1 LEPYIAN
8 SQDAYER
15 IQLGN
20 YEGKMQVKGEP
31 KLSLVEEY
39 AESVFRGICDSFSGS
54 RK

>member
-1 LEPYIAN
+1 ME
-8 SQDAYER
+8 AYER

-20 YEGKMQVKGEP
+20 YKGEMQVRGEP

-39 AESVFRGICDSFSGS
+39 AEAVYQGICDSFSGR